1 MTVHLPIYEANETS
15 ELPSEANKLNYNYN
29 LPNEE
34 YAL

>member
-15 ELPSEANKLNYNYN
+15 ELPSEANNSDYN